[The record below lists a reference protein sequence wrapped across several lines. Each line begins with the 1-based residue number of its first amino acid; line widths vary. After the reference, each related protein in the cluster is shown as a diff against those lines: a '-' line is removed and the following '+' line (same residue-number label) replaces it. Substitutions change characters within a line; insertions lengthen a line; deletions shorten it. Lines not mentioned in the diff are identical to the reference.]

1 MFIRKSAFFAGL
13 VVALVIAVG
22 CGGSD
27 NKDKSS
33 SNNQDQPAAQST
45 AAQSGSGGNTDLS
58 GFVDAFTKVKSF
70 KAVITVDPAAG
81 QQKQEGTM
89 EVVLPDKYHLS
100 FTSTGGA
107 GSAVASGNFEI
118 ISIGSDLYTKLG
130 NNWMKQSGG
139 GIGRIFDPKQ
149 ISDLASASKNYTKG
163 GTDTVNGKKCQV
175 YTQTEGS
182 TSTEL
187 CIADNLPLRVVT
199 SGSGSAKTT
208 LVFSD
213 YDKVGDIKAPI

>member
-1 MFIRKSAFFAGL
+1 MFIRKTAFLAGL

-22 CGGSD
+22 CGGD
-27 NKDKSS
+27 DKDKSS
-33 SNNQDQPAAQST
+33 SNNQDQPPAQGT
-45 AAQSGSGGNTDLS
+45 ASQSGSGGNSDLS

-107 GSAVASGNFEI
+107 GSAVGGGNFEI

-130 NNWMKQSGG
+130 NNWMKQPGG

-149 ISDLASASKNYTKG
+149 ISDLASGSKNYTKG

-182 TSTEL
+182 TTTEL
-187 CIADNLPLRVVT
+187 CLADNLPLRVVT